1 VAELKKMV
9 VPDWAAVKV
18 LAAAAVLFV
27 TGPVI
32 APMKP
37 FTEVTGPEKVVEA
50 MMISSHAIRRICLHV
65 VSRDCQI
72 HRKTPE

>member
-18 LAAAAVLFV
+18 LAAAAVVFV

-50 MMISSHAIRRICLHV
+50 MMIPHMR
-65 VSRDCQI
+65 
-72 HRKTPE
+72 